1 MSLVSTKLS
10 SKLEAERAK
19 KKEEEKKHKVA
30 VFWSAVTKMTIKYKL
45 VLAMNGVSVTNTV
58 LAIYAL

>member
-30 VFWSAVTKMTIKYKL
+30 VF
-45 VLAMNGVSVTNTV
+45 
-58 LAIYAL
+58 